1 MIPGLYYL
9 AGADWL
15 AFVLVGSPFV
25 LSAAWQ
31 LTKVVRT
38 PGLASAPRIDS
49 PSADLARWHWAMLWF
64 VLGTSLYAGV
74 YSVCITPELGICLVA
89 PTVTNTLIAL
99 GMFEVMAW
107 GWVAGIILALLYL
120 GRLVRHSVSHA
131 VILGFGVILLPLF
144 GGALTRFSI
153 DDFGGESADYLGIGG
168 LMGYVTAIVLPDGV
182 VKVVIW
188 VASCVALLAVGSDL
202 LGPVN
207 PMWLSVVLAFGY
219 GVYRIEW
226 RTLLENVK
234 EGENQLGSSATE
246 FSTDAESTDDAR
258 PAILVRFAVFAIVNL
273 LLVAAV
279 WQISLAFNAQDDAMP
294 APIMALVYIAIAV
307 AGAGI
312 VLLMSRGL
320 GDWRVMRDD
329 AAATF
334 VVGLVAASVV
344 HIPATPAVGSWV
356 WGETEWAQYWK
367 PTLIAFACVGAT
379 VIVLTT
385 LSGRAMQIRPLMVAL
400 VLPAVFL
407 LPSEFLFDGDR
418 GASLLDSLAR
428 CLEAAV
434 TMAGVWLMWYGFGPG
449 RRKNAEGLDV
459 MPTEVSR
466 CCS

>member
-1 MIPGLYYL
+1 MIPTLYFL
-9 AGADWL
+9 AQSDWL

-25 LSAAWQ
+25 LLATWQ
-31 LTKVVRT
+31 LTKVIRT
-38 PGLASAPRIDS
+38 PGLAGAPRIDS

-74 YSVCITPELGICLVA
+74 YSVCTSQEAEICLVA
-89 PTVTNTLIAL
+89 PTVTNTFIAL

-120 GRLVRHSVSHA
+120 GRLVLHGVSHA
-131 VILGFGVILLPLF
+131 VILGFGVILLPLS
-144 GGALTRFSI
+144 GGAWTAFAI
-153 DDFGGESADYLGIGG
+153 DEVGDTVTDYFGFVGI
-168 LMGYVTAIVLPDGV
+168 MGYLTAIVLPDGV

-207 PMWLSVVLAFGY
+207 PMWLLVVLAFGY

-226 RTLLENVK
+226 RTLLENVE
-234 EGENQLGSSATE
+234 EGENGLRGAATE
-246 FSTDAESTDDAR
+246 SSTGAESPDDR
-258 PAILVRFAVFAIVNL
+258 RHPILVRFAVFAVVNL

-294 APIMALVYIAIAV
+294 APIMALVYIVIAV

-312 VLLMSRGL
+312 VLLLSRGL
-320 GDWRVMRDD
+320 GDWRVTRDD

-334 VVGLVAASVV
+334 VVGLVAASVM

-379 VIVLTT
+379 AIVLTT
-385 LSGRAMQIRPLMVAL
+385 LAGRLTQIRPLMVAL

-418 GASLLDSLAR
+418 GATQLDWLAR
-428 CLEAAV
+428 FLEAAV

-449 RRKNAEGLDV
+449 RRNSTASTNV
-459 MPTEVSR
+459 FPMVVR
-466 CCS
+466 